1 MSISSLGGL
10 ALIATVVWILVRRWR
25 AASPAMRRLLW
36 PVLGTGAATLLAVA
50 ALVVSDL
57 FSPTVADA
65 LELVFLLCFAS
76 VPIAFLFGVLRTRL
90 ARTSVTDVVL
100 ALESGIPIRDA
111 LASAL
116 DDPSLSVVYRVA
128 ATGQWVDPAGRRV
141 PEPVATEGRAV
152 TTVDRLGL
160 PVAALIHD
168 ASLTT
173 EPELVDAVAAAAGLS
188 LHNERLQA
196 ELRAQYSFLET
207 VADTAPSLLV
217 VIDTDGR
224 ILNQNAATVIA
235 SGYEDEEQLRGQF
248 FWDVFISTDER
259 EDVIGRFHD
268 SAPDFPAAE
277 YENTFVN
284 VRGERRVI
292 AWRSAPVPGADG
304 RVESIVAGGIDI
316 TERHQREQELQRE
329 RDATTTVLRAIPSLI
344 VVLNVE
350 GEIVDRDTDN
360 PAAAVNQAFRE
371 TLGWSDLDLVGRRLV
386 EFLRATDRKVA
397 ETALGI
403 AAAGGVSGE
412 LESSWL
418 RADGTDVAIAWRA
431 SAVTDVT
438 GRTEQLILV
447 TGMDVTERLRHEEEV
462 RASRARLVAAGDDAR
477 RVLERNLHD
486 GAQQRLVALS
496 LSLRLAESRLADD
509 PPQAATILAAA
520 REELAQALEELRE
533 LARGIH
539 PAILT
544 DRGLAAAVDA
554 LVNRSPIA
562 VAAQVEVGA
571 LEPAVEAAAYYVIAE
586 ALTNVTKYA
595 KADNARVTVG
605 VEDDALIVEVSD
617 DGIGGAV
624 PDTGSGLRG
633 LADRVGALDGA
644 LHVDSPPGAG
654 TRVRAEIPVRPA
666 PPPK

>member
-1 MSISSLGGL
+1 MSEK
-10 ALIATVVWILVRRWR
+10 T
-25 AASPAMRRLLW
+25 
-36 PVLGTGAATLLAVA
+36 
-50 ALVVSDL
+50 
-57 FSPTVADA
+57 
-65 LELVFLLCFAS
+65 
-76 VPIAFLFGVLRTRL
+76 
-90 ARTSVTDVVL
+90 
-100 ALESGIPIRDA
+100 
-111 LASAL
+111 
-116 DDPSLSVVYRVA
+116 
-128 ATGQWVDPAGRRV
+128 
-141 PEPVATEGRAV
+141 
-152 TTVDRLGL
+152 
-160 PVAALIHD
+160 
-168 ASLTT
+168 
-173 EPELVDAVAAAAGLS
+173 
-188 LHNERLQA
+188 
-196 ELRAQYSFLET
+196 
-207 VADTAPSLLV
+207 
-217 VIDTDGR
+217 
-224 ILNQNAATVIA
+224 
-235 SGYEDEEQLRGQF
+235 
-248 FWDVFISTDER
+248 
-259 EDVIGRFHD
+259 VIGRFHD

-386 EFLRATDRKVA
+386 EFLRATDRTVA
-397 ETALGI
+397 ETALGDRRR
-403 AAAGGVSGE
+403 AAGSRA
-412 LESSWL
+412 SSN
-418 RADGTDVAIAWRA
+418 RRGSVRMEPIVAVAWRA

-554 LVNRSPIA
+554 LVNRSPVA
-562 VAAQVEVGA
+562 VAAHVEVGA

-595 KADNARVTVG
+595 KAENARVTVG
-605 VEDDALIVEVSD
+605 VEDNALIVEVSD
-617 DGIGGAV
+617 DGIGGAI

-666 PPPK
+666 SPPK